1 MHDLGAVPAAR
12 AGGRWE
18 RSGRPRPPALPCWR
32 GPWGAIGAPPPT
44 AVGEAQLPVV
54 ARGGSGL
61 RFHCRTPPPP
71 PPDAA
76 EMAVPSCRL
85 LPGLLELQ
93 AGRWGGGACGG
104 GPTQGWEHIPGT
116 PGSGRCAWPRGFLV
130 GDPRRVTVSSRH
142 LEGGFPVGMRSSY
155 VRGPCWHAWRW
166 VEERRAA
173 AWVSLWPAS
182 EPVTLAAGLGGSPGR
197 ATAPPFTKINLRGRC
212 QPGRDSA

>member
-1 MHDLGAVPAAR
+1 MGEE
-12 AGGRWE
+12 WT
-18 RSGRPRPPALPCWR
+18 PPPPSPPLLAWAM
-32 GPWGAIGAPPPT
+32 GAIGAPPPT

-54 ARGGSGL
+54 AHGGSGL

-93 AGRWGGGACGG
+93 AGALGRWGLRRRPHPGLGA
-104 GPTQGWEHIPGT
+104 HPGK

-142 LEGGFPVGMRSSY
+142 LEGGFPVGMRSSC
-155 VRGPCWHAWRW
+155 VCGPCWHAWGW
-166 VEERRAA
+166 AEERRAA

-197 ATAPPFTKINLRGRC
+197 ATTPPFTKINLRGRC
-212 QPGRDSA
+212 HPGRDSA